1 MTDRPMS
8 KLADELEGL
17 LMGAD
22 HLGWTT
28 ENLRSLV
35 THLPEILAA
44 LRRVEKLEEALTA
57 ITKTTPATEGDG
69 WDDGFNACLFEVE
82 AIARQALTALNDK
95 DEYR

>member
-1 MTDRPMS
+1 MKPEE
-8 KLADELEGL
+8 LADELEANAAELEGFFSSRPDTDT
-17 LMGAD
+17 APRFAE
-22 HLGWTT
+22 T
-28 ENLRSLV
+28 LRQAAS
-35 THLPEILAA
+35 A